1 MESPPESAAGAHIP
15 MRLNHLRSL
24 TVSVTSPRRGE
35 VGSRLRDPGEGDPS
49 PACIH
54 SPLTRNAR
62 ARRAHSDLS
71 PPELGFTR
79 VRHLKVAEVGYIRL
93 RLGRGEE
100 RLRQSAKSSGGCLL
114 ESGAGRE
121 PNLLRARE

>member
-1 MESPPESAAGAHIP
+1 MCWRSRFPASGRCATGWWTNARSLERVP

-35 VGSRLRDPGEGDPS
+35 VRSRLRDPGEGDPS
-49 PACIH
+49 PECIH

-79 VRHLKVAEVGYIRL
+79 VRHLRVAEVGYIRL

-100 RLRQSAKSSGGCLL
+100 RLRQSRRNAL
-114 ESGAGRE
+114 
-121 PNLLRARE
+121 